1 MLGTINRQLT
11 ITPRLNQIL
20 QKEGLIC
27 DHQRKEELY
36 LEVVHLI
43 WKSESSSPNDLSFKR
58 YLRDVLE
65 FVLKNVSPR

>member
-1 MLGTINRQLT
+1 MLGIINRQLT

-43 WKSESSSPNDLSFKR
+43 WKSESSSPMDLNKVVIST
-58 YLRDVLE
+58 LLNSSE
-65 FVLKNVSPR
+65 FG